1 VGRQAVIVCLR
12 AAEAAFVLLIVVL
25 AVLAWVL

>member
-1 VGRQAVIVCLR
+1 VIVCLR